1 MIPAGPCCRFVP
13 SRDHQLRLQAKIY
26 LANHYNFV
34 MIRQPIALSQ
44 EPKNGNLHMITKL
57 FFHRLARRR
66 IPLIACACLI
76 SPAVNH
82 SAFAQATTEQP
93 IVVTAEEVPS
103 AYGAPPGFSRSRFSN
118 AVNAYVLPPWAFF
131 FGELFEGQG
140 FRHGPPDYLFTQEI
154 EMGLPYRFNVAAET
168 EFERF
173 NGGGGA
179 QTVSLEARWALAD
192 WNKIPLNPTLFA
204 EYKFGVGTIRHEE
217 VPPPPG
223 GGEEEEEE
231 GGPPKVPDAYEV
243 RLLLAQDFFEHVEWA
258 MNWFFEKENTGDR
271 GREWGF
277 SQAAMMPVLLPNERL
292 KVGIE
297 MLYRNVTTKDT
308 RGDAVNSFVIGPTVA
323 WKPTAQTRLDISP
336 LFGCTHDSPVA
347 DVFVAFSWLFGGE
360 RAEAEAPVSSR
371 FRYLTKVPADYY
383 SGKDSEKEI
392 KQVAPPPCPEWYG
405 DREWNVNLWG
415 TYTFTNTEFAP
426 NPSLVDI
433 VQSTSEGGAVLGTYD
448 HYIGG
453 DHAWGGGGDIKYF
466 FCRYVGLGVEGF
478 ALDASK
484 PGFDI
489 FEDPTVP
496 IFVHRRINHDHTI
509 GSVLGTLTLRYPIP
523 CTRLAPYAW
532 AGVGAIFGGG
542 ERDIVHTQGPPD
554 AFAVH
559 AQTDHFGSE
568 TKVLGQFGAGLEF
581 RIARHFGWTN
591 DLSFGVIDGPQNNF
605 GMLRS
610 GLNFVF

>member
-1 MIPAGPCCRFVP
+1 MTKTSLFCGIP
-13 SRDHQLRLQAKIY
+13 LRWLVQ
-26 LANHYNFV
+26 
-34 MIRQPIALSQ
+34 
-44 EPKNGNLHMITKL
+44 
-57 FFHRLARRR
+57 
-66 IPLIACACLI
+66 LIACICLI
-76 SPAVNH
+76 LPAVTH
-82 SAFAQATTEQP
+82 SASAQEVTLREEQP
-93 IVVTAEEVPS
+93 IVVTGEEVPS
-103 AYGAPPGFSRSRFSN
+103 AYGAPPGLSRSRFSN
-118 AVNAYVLPPWAFF
+118 TTQAYVLPPWAFF

-154 EMGLPYRFNVAAET
+154 EMGLPYRFNVAAESQ
-168 EFERF
+168 FERF

-223 GGEEEEEE
+223 EGGEEEEEE

-243 RLLLAQDFFEHVEWA
+243 RLLLAQEFFGRVEWA

-277 SQAAMMPVLLPNERL
+277 SQAAMTPVLLPNERL

-297 MLYRNVTTKDT
+297 MEYKNVTTKDT
-308 RGDAVNSFVIGPTVA
+308 RGDAVNSFVLGPTVA
-323 WKPTAQTRLDISP
+323 WKPTASTRLDISP

-371 FRYLTKVPADYY
+371 FRYYTDAAYSH
-383 SGKDSEKEI
+383 SGKDSGKEM

-405 DREWNVNLWG
+405 DNEWNVNLFG
-415 TYTFTNTEFAP
+415 TYAFTNTEYNP
-426 NPSLVDI
+426 NLWLVDV
-433 VQSTSEGGAVLGTYD
+433 VQSTSEGNPVLGTYD

-466 FCRYVGLGVEGF
+466 FHRYFGVGIEGF

-484 PGFDI
+484 NGFDI

-496 IFVHRRINHDHTI
+496 IFTTNKINHDHTI
-509 GSVLGTLTLRYPIP
+509 GAVLGTLTLRYPIP
-523 CTRLAPYAW
+523 CTRFAPYAW
-532 AGVGAIFGGG
+532 AGAGAIFGGG
-542 ERDIVHTQGPPD
+542 EKDILHTQGPPD

-568 TKVLGQFGAGLEF
+568 TKALGQFGAGLEVRF
-581 RIARHFGWTN
+581 ARHVGWTN
-591 DLSFGVIDGPQNNF
+591 DLSFGVIDGPKNNF
-605 GMLRS
+605 GMVRS
-610 GLNFVF
+610 GLNFAF

>member
-1 MIPAGPCCRFVP
+1 MKKKFFSYGVKPR
-13 SRDHQLRLQAKIY
+13 RL
-26 LANHYNFV
+26 V
-34 MIRQPIALSQ
+34 
-44 EPKNGNLHMITKL
+44 
-57 FFHRLARRR
+57 
-66 IPLIACACLI
+66 PLIACTLLL
-76 SPAVNH
+76 SGVNP
-82 SAFAQATTEQP
+82 SVFAQATTEQP

-103 AYGAPPGFSRSRFSN
+103 AYGAPPGLSRSRFSN
-118 AVNAYVLPPWAFF
+118 TTQAYVLPPWSFF

-154 EMGLPYRFNVAAET
+154 EMGLPYRFNVAAEAG
-168 EFERF
+168 FERF

-179 QTVSLEARWALAD
+179 QTVSLEARCALAD

-223 GGEEEEEE
+223 GGGEEEEEE

-243 RLLLAQDFFEHVEWA
+243 RLLLAQDFFERVEWA

-297 MLYRNVTTKDT
+297 MEYRNLTVKDT
-308 RGDAVNSFVIGPTVA
+308 RGDPLNSFTIGPTLA

-360 RAEAEAPVSSR
+360 RAEAEAPVSTR
-371 FRYLTKVPADYY
+371 FRYLTKVSRADSY
-383 SGKDSEKEI
+383 SGKETSEKEM
-392 KQVAPPPCPEWYG
+392 KQVEPPPCPEWYG

-415 TYTFTNTEFAP
+415 TYAFTNTEFAP

-433 VQSTSEGGAVLGTYD
+433 VQSTSEGNPVLGTYD

-466 FCRYVGLGVEGF
+466 FCRYVGLGIEGF

-542 ERDIVHTQGPPD
+542 ERDILHTQGPPD

-568 TKVLGQFGAGLEF
+568 TKLLGQFGAGLEF
-581 RIARHFGWTN
+581 RIARHIGLTN
-591 DLSFGVIDGPQNNF
+591 DLSFGVIDGPKNNF
-605 GMLRS
+605 GMFRS
-610 GLNFVF
+610 GLNFAF

>member
-1 MIPAGPCCRFVP
+1 MRSAYFPRPSFSNLTLLLGILFV
-13 SRDHQLRLQAKIY
+13 
-26 LANHYNFV
+26 
-34 MIRQPIALSQ
+34 
-44 EPKNGNLHMITKL
+44 
-57 FFHRLARRR
+57 
-66 IPLIACACLI
+66 
-76 SPAVNH
+76 SPVLKRSIH
-82 SAFAQATTEQP
+82 AQAVAEEE

-103 AYGAPPGFSRSRFSN
+103 AYGAPPGLSRSRFSN
-118 AVNAYVLPPWAFF
+118 TTQAYVLPPWSFF

-154 EMGLPYRFNVAAET
+154 EMGLPYRFNVAAEAQ
-168 EFERF
+168 FERF

-179 QTVSLEARWALAD
+179 RSVSLEARWALAD

-223 GGEEEEEE
+223 GGGEEEES
-231 GGPPKVPDAYEV
+231 GPPKVPDAYEV
-243 RLLLAQDFFEHVEWA
+243 RLLLAQEFFERVEWA

-277 SQAAMMPVLLPNERL
+277 SQAAMTPVLLPNERL

-297 MLYRNVTTKDT
+297 MLYKNVTTKDT
-308 RGDAVNSFVIGPTVA
+308 RGDAVNSFVIGPSVA
-323 WKPTAQTRLDISP
+323 WKPTAQSRLDISP

-371 FRYLTKVPADYY
+371 FRYYTDASYAGRHSD
-383 SGKDSEKEI
+383 KEV
-392 KQVAPPPCPEWYG
+392 KQVAYVPPCPQWYG

-415 TYTFTNTEFAP
+415 TYAFTNTEFAP

-433 VQSTSEGGAVLGTYD
+433 VQSTSEGNPVLGTYD

-489 FEDPTVP
+489 FEDPTIPV
-496 IFVHRRINHDHTI
+496 FVHRRINHNHTI

-523 CTRLAPYAW
+523 CTRFAPYAW

-542 ERDIVHTQGPPD
+542 ERDTLHTQGPPD
-554 AFAVH
+554 AFAVN
-559 AQTDHFGSE
+559 AQTEHFGSE

-581 RIARHFGWTN
+581 RFARHFGWTN
-591 DLSFGVIDGPQNNF
+591 DLSFGVIDGPKNNF
-605 GMLRS
+605 GMVRS
-610 GLNFVF
+610 GLNFAF